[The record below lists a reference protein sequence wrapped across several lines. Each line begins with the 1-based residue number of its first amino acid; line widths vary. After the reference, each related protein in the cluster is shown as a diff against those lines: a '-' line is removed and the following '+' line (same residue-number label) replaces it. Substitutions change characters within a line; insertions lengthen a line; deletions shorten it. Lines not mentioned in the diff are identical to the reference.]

1 MKTIHKLGNGFK
13 ALIVLC
19 CLMAISGLG
28 LCDVVINEVELSPP
42 DDETMWIE
50 LYNSGDTGVDL
61 TGWTIKILDKPWVGS
76 IPLQGIIDPK
86 GFMAADGQAA
96 WVTTGN
102 GTVYLYDS
110 SGNEVDKSSQ
120 QSDNSHTD
128 FTSGRLPDGKKTD
141 TKADFAFMMQSKGR
155 SNGKG
160 VKV

>member
-1 MKTIHKLGNGFK
+1 MEMILKLGDGSK
-13 ALIVLC
+13 ALIAFC
-19 CLMAISGLG
+19 CLVATSGLG

-50 LYNSGDTGVDL
+50 LYNSGDLGVDL

-76 IPLQGIIDPK
+76 IPLQGVIDPK
-86 GFMAADGQAA
+86 GFIAADGQAA
-96 WVTTGN
+96 WAATGN

-120 QSDNSHTD
+120 QNDNSHSD
-128 FTSGRLPDGKKTD
+128 FTSGRLPDGKKTN
-141 TKADFAFMMQSKGR
+141 TRADFAYMMASKGR

-160 VKV
+160 VQV